1 MNRRADDIQQFFN
14 LIASSMEICKKFCER
29 IPGIGDINPGD
40 RELLYQSASLELVI
54 LRMAYRYVVSF
65 NTSYLTESYIVFTL
79 KMESVSKSTIFGLK
93 MMVKSGL
100 EKFILKSLHAGRWL
114 FLLLNL

>member
-1 MNRRADDIQQFFN
+1 MLDLSGIFKPNIENNFNLSFQLVDWGSHEQDSKNELMNRRADDIQQFFN

-54 LRMAYRYVVSF
+54 LRMAYR
-65 NTSYLTESYIVFTL
+65 
-79 KMESVSKSTIFGLK
+79 
-93 MMVKSGL
+93 
-100 EKFILKSLHAGRWL
+100 
-114 FLLLNL
+114 

>member
-40 RELLYQSASLELVI
+40 RELLYQSASLDLVI
-54 LRMAYRYVVSF
+54 LRMAYRYDLILMYAQ
-65 NTSYLTESYIVFTL
+65 NITS
-79 KMESVSKSTIFGLK
+79 
-93 MMVKSGL
+93 
-100 EKFILKSLHAGRWL
+100 
-114 FLLLNL
+114 